1 MITEQTMELL
11 EQTKIDQISITESAA
26 KAVQELL
33 IKRNLPGYALR
44 VYIGGGGCSG
54 FQYGMALEGNIRDS
68 DLIFEDF
75 GVKVIVDEIS
85 INYLHGAT
93 IDYVDELMGSGF
105 KINNP
110 NAVATCGCGQS
121 FRTAGD
127 TQGTTAA
134 YSSSCGC
141 H

>member
-1 MITEQTMELL
+1 MELL

-68 DLIFEDF
+68 DLVFEDF
-75 GVKVIVDEIS
+75 GVKI
-85 INYLHGAT
+85 L
-93 IDYVDELMGSGF
+93 
-105 KINNP
+105 
-110 NAVATCGCGQS
+110 S
-121 FRTAGD
+121 FLFNSNDPSKER
-127 TQGTTAA
+127 
-134 YSSSCGC
+134 
-141 H
+141 